1 MDPHSAGSGSA
12 EHRSTDL
19 RGHELTGREGNDAG
33 RRGARA
39 GESLR
44 RGHSDG
50 DVLSRR
56 AETFNEQ
63 LLANGETW
71 MDFLRN
77 SGNGRN
83 EHERAQIAIRR
94 TAMMSAD
101 RRRRLTDQQVDNTG
115 RRPSSNI
122 LLGQLANGRQRS
134 GIPYPAINATP
145 TPPPITVGTD
155 SSGRQRLVDRPLPR
169 RPSNEMQQSS
179 RSKDMNPPA
188 WQPDGEVAKCPICD
202 TPFSFWYRKHH
213 CRKCGRV
220 VCANCSPH
228 RITIPRQYIVHPP
241 DQDLGPSSE
250 INPGIEIVD
259 LTGDTGEDSMTTM
272 PPPRQTVR
280 SQRHDHRIDPA
291 LGGGQEVR
299 LCNPCVPD
307 PNPLPHLYPPPAR
320 MSLDSF
326 PRPDSLNPG
335 LSRATAPL
343 RRSSTQYRPPP
354 EPVRASPGSQ
364 SRDRGTYTS
373 SEASPIPSLLFFIK
387 SLLLTFGSVVYLS
400 LRQYLH
406 RLLTI

>member
-1 MDPHSAGSGSA
+1 MDPHSAESGSA
-12 EHRSTDL
+12 EHRRTDV
-19 RGHELTGREGNDAG
+19 RRHDFTGREGSDAG
-33 RRGARA
+33 RRGARV

-56 AETFNEQ
+56 AEIFNEQ

-71 MDFLRN
+71 MDFLRT
-77 SGNGRN
+77 SGNGQN
-83 EHERAQIAIRR
+83 EQERTQIALRR

-101 RRRRLTDQQVDNTG
+101 RRRRLTDHQADNTG
-115 RRPSSNI
+115 RRPSSNL
-122 LLGQLANGRQRS
+122 LLGQFANGRQRS
-134 GIPYPAINATP
+134 GIPYPAMNVTP
-145 TPPPITVGTD
+145 TPPPTTGGTD
-155 SSGRQRLVDRPLPR
+155 SPGQQRIVDRPLPR
-169 RPSNEMQQSS
+169 RPSNGMQQSS
-179 RSKDMNPPA
+179 RSKDVNSPT

-241 DQDLGPSSE
+241 DQDPSPISE
-250 INPGIEIVD
+250 TYPGIEIVD
-259 LTGDTGEDSMTTM
+259 LTGDTNEDSRTTM

-307 PNPLPHLYPPPAR
+307 PNPLPHLYPSPAR
-320 MSLDSF
+320 TPLDSF
-326 PRPDSLNPG
+326 PRAESLNLG
-335 LSRATAPL
+335 LSSATAPP
-343 RRSSTQYRPPP
+343 RRSSLQYRLPP
-354 EPVRASPGSQ
+354 ETVRAPLRSQ
-364 SRDRGTYTS
+364 TRDRSTDPS
-373 SEASPIPSLLFFIK
+373 SEASLDPFTTFLIEDI
-387 SLLLTFGSVVYLS
+387 LLTLGSVVYPS
-400 LRQYLH
+400 LR
-406 RLLTI
+406 

>member
-1 MDPHSAGSGSA
+1 MDPHSAESGSV
-12 EHRSTDL
+12 EHRSADIRRHDL
-19 RGHELTGREGNDAG
+19 PGREGNDAG

-56 AETFNEQ
+56 AEIFNEQ

-77 SGNGRN
+77 PENGRN
-83 EHERAQIAIRR
+83 EQERAQIAIRR

-101 RRRRLTDQQVDNTG
+101 RRRRLTDQQADNTG
-115 RRPSSNI
+115 RRPSSN
-122 LLGQLANGRQRS
+122 LLFGQLANGRQRS
-134 GIPYPAINATP
+134 GIPYPTDNFTP
-145 TPPPITVGTD
+145 TPPPITGGTD
-155 SSGRQRLVDRPLPR
+155 SSGRQRILDRPLPR
-169 RPSNEMQQSS
+169 RPSHGMQHSS
-179 RSKDMNPPA
+179 HSKDINPPT

-241 DQDLGPSSE
+241 DQDPSPSSE
-250 INPGIEIVD
+250 TNSGIEIVD
-259 LTGDTGEDSMTTM
+259 LTGDTGENSRTTM
-272 PPPRQTVR
+272 PPPRQNVR
-280 SQRHDHRIDPA
+280 SQRHDHRIDSA

-307 PNPLPHLYPPPAR
+307 PNPLPHLYPSSAR
-320 MSLDSF
+320 ISLDSF
-326 PRPDSLNPG
+326 PRPESLNPG
-335 LSRATAPL
+335 LPSATAPP
-343 RRSSTQYRPPP
+343 RRSSIQYRLPP
-354 EPVRASPGSQ
+354 EPVRASPGFQ
-364 SRDRGTYTS
+364 SRDRGTDPS
-373 SEASPIPSLLFFIK
+373 SEVSPDPFTAFLIK
-387 SLLLTFGSVVYLS
+387 SLLLTFDSVVYLS

-406 RLLTI
+406 RPLII